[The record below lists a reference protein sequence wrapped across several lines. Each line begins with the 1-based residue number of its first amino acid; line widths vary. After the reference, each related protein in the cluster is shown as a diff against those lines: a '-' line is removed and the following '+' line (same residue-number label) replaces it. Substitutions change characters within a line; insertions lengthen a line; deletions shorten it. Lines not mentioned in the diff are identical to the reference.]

1 MQCPFN
7 IKPRW
12 ERRKDARPSELVA
25 AALELFVE
33 RGYAGLDPA
42 QRAAFE
48 RLLTLADAELQ
59 ALLQGENKPTDPE
72 LARLVAIIRRHA
84 DPRA

>member
-1 MQCPFN
+1 MN
-7 IKPRW
+7 DAELARTRW
-12 ERRKDARPSELVA
+12 RCRRGL
-25 AALELFVE
+25 LELDLLLLRFVE